1 MGHGIEGHAGRW
13 ETGRRDRGIQGD
25 NQEVDLLIRRFTIAI
40 TAVLV
45 AACAGLATPAAAADD
60 FIREAV
66 VDGPA
71 DLVWRL
77 LTTKKGMQS
86 WLAPQADVDWRVGG
100 LIRTHHDAAGR
111 IGDAQTTI
119 SRVVSVEAGR
129 RFTIKVMQAPEG
141 YPFANFVEG
150 TWYDIALD
158 ALPGGKTRIRCTGH
172 GLGEGWARYA
182 TAPVFEQGA
191 DLAFGQLKKALATQ
205 MATKPPP
212 KPTAKK
218 SPPKP
223 TR

>member
-1 MGHGIEGHAGRW
+1 M
-13 ETGRRDRGIQGD
+13 
-25 NQEVDLLIRRFTIAI
+25 LRRFTVAI
-40 TAVLV
+40 TAVLMV
-45 AACAGLATPAAAADD
+45 ACAPMGIGAARASGDD
-60 FIREAV
+60 EVFREAV
-66 VDGPA
+66 VDGPS

-77 LTTKKGMQS
+77 LTTKQGMQS

-100 LIRTHHDAAGR
+100 LIRTHHDATGR
-111 IGDAQTTI
+111 IGDAQTTV

-158 ALPGGKTRIRCTGH
+158 ALPGGKTRIRCIGH

-205 MATKPPP
+205 VASRPPP
-212 KPTAKK
+212 KSAAKK
-218 SPPKP
+218 SPPKR

>member
-1 MGHGIEGHAGRW
+1 MAHGIEGRAGLR
-13 ETGRRDRGIQGD
+13 ETARRDRGIQGD
-25 NQEVDLLIRRFTIAI
+25 KQEVVLSIRRFTIAI
-40 TAVLV
+40 AAVLV

-60 FIREAV
+60 FFREAV

-77 LTTKKGMQS
+77 LTTEQGMQA

-100 LIRTHHDAAGR
+100 LIRTHHDPAGR
-111 IGDAQTTI
+111 VGDAQTTV
-119 SRVVSVEAGR
+119 SRVVSLVAGR

-141 YPFANFVEG
+141 NPFAQFVEG

-158 ALPGGKTRIRCTGH
+158 ALPGGKTRIRCVGH

-182 TAPVFEQGA
+182 TAPVFQQGA
-191 DLAFGQLKKALATQ
+191 DLAFGKLKKALASQ
-205 MATKPPP
+205 MAEKPAPNPP
-212 KPTAKK
+212 KKN
-218 SPPKP
+218 PPKR